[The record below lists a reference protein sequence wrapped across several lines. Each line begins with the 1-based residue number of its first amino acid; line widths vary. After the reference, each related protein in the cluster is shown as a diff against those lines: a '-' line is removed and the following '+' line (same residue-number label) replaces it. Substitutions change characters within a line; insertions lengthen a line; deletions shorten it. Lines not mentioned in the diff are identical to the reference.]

1 MNKLA
6 NNYPTLGGWKGWWR
20 VFRRSGSGGSGGVGG
35 GDAEEEGVEEAGELV
50 VEERG
55 AIMAVKTL
63 CI

>member
-50 VEERG
+50 VDRKS
-55 AIMAVKTL
+55 VV
-63 CI
+63 